1 MKMRFP
7 VLFLGVL
14 LAAFL
19 AGAAEPGEPGS
30 YPLRKLLTRGE
41 GNAELGAVRVD
52 RDLAVRGASQANSAL
67 FTPAGELIPF
77 RFEPVM
83 VSTAWKTTNALGLA
97 SRP

>member
-1 MKMRFP
+1 MIPADWRERMKMRFP

-52 RDLAVRGASQANSAL
+52 RDLAVRVHSGRGVDS
-67 FTPAGELIPF
+67 
-77 RFEPVM
+77 
-83 VSTAWKTTNALGLA
+83 VSF
-97 SRP
+97 

>member
-30 YPLRKLLTRGE
+30 YPLR
-41 GNAELGAVRVD
+41 
-52 RDLAVRGASQANSAL
+52 RGAGGV
-67 FTPAGELIPF
+67 AGEQCVVHSG
-77 RFEPVM
+77 RGVDS
-83 VSTAWKTTNALGLA
+83 VSF
-97 SRP
+97 